1 MSKIITQKT
10 LSDKKI
16 QEKVKWKPHKNQDVI
31 LKCEKDEIVIAAGR
45 GFGKSMLCAYL
56 CLKELL
62 KDRRQILIVAPTYD
76 LTRRVLENIEK
87 WIAIAFPSLRS
98 GITYKP
104 YPTIKT
110 PWGSLLE
117 CKSADAPTGILG
129 KRYDLVI
136 VDEAAKIS
144 RKVWET
150 YIYPTTQITGG
161 TILYISTPWGQN
173 WFYEIYVRT
182 KGFNFTSQDNPYFR
196 KEDWERAKQVLPSAV
211 FQQEH
216 EAMFLSDAASVFRKV
231 DDICLSNCLEDV
243 QPNHYYVMGVDL
255 GRHHDFT
262 VLTVIDKSTNRAVA
276 WERFKD
282 IEYPFQKK
290 RIAALAKRY
299 NNARMI
305 IDSSNI
311 GDPIASDLEREGLLV
326 DEFRFLGGKSTKKKE
341 LIENLSIRI
350 EQQRVYIPSD
360 NRVLRDELKAYAY
373 EFTASGRITYSA
385 PQGLHDDA
393 VISLALA
400 VWGLDPIAIVKKDLL
415 KKEIKKRSRIDY
427 KSFI

>member
-1 MSKIITQKT
+1 MKI

-16 QEKVKWKPHKNQDVI
+16 QEKIQWKPHKKQEIILGCNQ
-31 LKCEKDEIVIAAGR
+31 DEIVISAGR
-45 GFGKSMLCAYL
+45 GFGKSQLCAYL

-62 KDRRQILIVAPTYD
+62 KNDKQILIVAPTYD
-76 LTRRVLENIEK
+76 LTKRVLEEIEK
-87 WIAIAFPSLRS
+87 KIAIGFPSLS
-98 GITYKP
+98 NGIVYRP
-104 YPTIKT
+104 HPSIKT
-110 PWGSLLE
+110 PWGSKLE
-117 CKSADAPTGILG
+117 CGSADAPTGILG
-129 KRYDLVI
+129 KRFDLVI
-136 VDEAAKIS
+136 IDEAAKIS

-173 WFYEIYVRT
+173 WFYEIWLRT
-182 KGFNFTSQDNPYFR
+182 QGFNFTSKDNPYFR
-196 KEDWERAKQVLPSAV
+196 KEDWERAKKVLPLAV

-216 EAMFLSDAASVFRKV
+216 EAMFLSDAAAVFRKI
-231 DDICLSNCLEDV
+231 DDTLRADCLTDV
-243 QPNHYYVMGVDL
+243 QSKSRYYTMGVDL

-262 VLTVIDKSTNRAVA
+262 VLTVIDKSTNTVVA

-290 RIAALAKRY
+290 RISALAKRY
-299 NNARMI
+299 NNARII

-311 GDPIASDLEREGLLV
+311 GDPISSDLEREGLLV

-350 EQQRVYIPSD
+350 EQQKVFLPKENTILI
-360 NRVLRDELKAYAY
+360 NELKAYGY
-373 EFTASGRITYSA
+373 ELTASGRITYSA

-400 VWGLDPIAIVKKDLL
+400 VWGLDPIHNATKNLL
-415 KKEIKKRSRIDY
+415 KSKIESKLNKKVIKSYI
-427 KSFI
+427 